1 MKPSSGQR
9 AAIACAKNNSGGNQ
23 CLRKIKHE
31 KTTKKTAKA
40 RQEVSQAQTPV
51 QTYADSTPLDRVT
64 YLEAKLIA
72 A

>member
-1 MKPSSGQR
+1 MSK
-9 AAIACAKNNSGGNQ
+9 KD
-23 CLRKIKHE
+23 KHE
-31 KTTKKTAKA
+31 KTAKKTAKA